1 MGLAKIEIDKAR
13 ELLFNDQPRYV
24 MARIHMTKAKQYTD
38 LAARLVL
45 SKPLLNLKAQLD
57 DLIIKAENASAG
69 SDRDEVHYLL
79 NQAKKYRRLAYA
91 AFTDNKIGR
100 GEEYFRIS
108 FFFAQKCIDYVQTNS
123 TDISQQFQNLEIS
136 VRQLITQA
144 EELLTNSD
152 KEYLRNLLTEAETH
166 FDEALAM
173 AEKGN
178 VQMAISRLRL
188 IKRLMYRIFDQAER
202 GLISND
208 NKLEN
213 SLYTLRSFLDAL
225 DREVK
230 DNSDIN
236 MKKLLEKAWQLYR
249 EAEQEYENK
258 NYAKSQSKISLCQR
272 FANRIFSMTRNRET
286 LDVNE
291 LEDQLRETQNV
302 LAIQENRVHA
312 SNNANIARLYQEA
325 NRMLERAQTAL
336 SSERPGIAFQLIQAA
351 TRMSAR
357 IQRELRGTDSVKD
370 QVSLENK
377 YQRIMNSIT
386 NLESN
391 EEIETRYKAI
401 LNQIKNF
408 AELGRQ
414 YLDEGN
420 YLLADEYLSTA
431 WEQINSYTDKWR
443 R

>member
-1 MGLAKIEIDKAR
+1 
-13 ELLFNDQPRYV
+13 
-24 MARIHMTKAKQYTD
+24 
-38 LAARLVL
+38 
-45 SKPLLNLKAQLD
+45 
-57 DLIIKAENASAG
+57 
-69 SDRDEVHYLL
+69 
-79 NQAKKYRRLAYA
+79 
-91 AFTDNKIGR
+91 
-100 GEEYFRIS
+100 
-108 FFFAQKCIDYVQTNS
+108 
-123 TDISQQFQNLEIS
+123 
-136 VRQLITQA
+136 LITQA